1 MESNE
6 SGYKAIGETKDSSCA
21 FDNIWGLAL
30 TEAELP
36 EPAFDCRPAQAPN
49 KRSAATLTA
58 IQMGFFDLAI
68 TIMGSINFS
77 NTQKN
82 ELFCHLRH
90 DLASDARR

>member
-1 MESNE
+1 
-6 SGYKAIGETKDSSCA
+6 
-21 FDNIWGLAL
+21 
-30 TEAELP
+30 
-36 EPAFDCRPAQAPN
+36 
-49 KRSAATLTA
+49 
-58 IQMGFFDLAI
+58 MGFFDLAI